1 MFYAYNAIGPQ
12 NIEAFDVASGFI
24 SFIVVALG
32 GTSIGICWGFL
43 AGFVTRFT
51 HRVPFIEP
59 VFIFI
64 MAYMAYLNAEA
75 FQMSGILS

>member
-1 MFYAYNAIGPQ
+1 MFDAYNALGPH
-12 NIEAFDVASGFI
+12 NIETFDVLSGFI
-24 SFIVVALG
+24 SFTVVALG
-32 GTSIGICWGFL
+32 GTAIGICWGFL

-51 HRVPFIEP
+51 HRVLFIEP

-64 MAYMAYLNAEA
+64 MGYMAYLNAEA